1 MYNIIWCFWQAA
13 EILAAESKYLPLCVG
28 PYEFLDDN
36 DREKIMKANTDLIC
50 RLKDSEVCSPKVT
63 ECKLQSML

>member
-1 MYNIIWCFWQAA
+1 M
-13 EILAAESKYLPLCVG
+13 AAESKYLPLCVG